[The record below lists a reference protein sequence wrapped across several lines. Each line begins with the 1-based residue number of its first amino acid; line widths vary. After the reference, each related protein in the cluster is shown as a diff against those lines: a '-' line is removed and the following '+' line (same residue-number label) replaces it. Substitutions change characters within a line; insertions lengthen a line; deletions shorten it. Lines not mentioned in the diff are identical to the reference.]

1 MMKRR
6 YIVCLQNLTQK
17 HNDALKEFFKSNGLG
32 WWHWVGDT
40 WFLTDP
46 SGKFTAQLIRDK
58 VKKIVPNE
66 RFVVVEINENGDT
79 WSGATV
85 NDPDK
90 KMFSWF
96 RKVWKK

>member
-17 HNDALKEFFKSNGLG
+17 HNDALREFFKSNSLG

-58 VKKIVPNE
+58 VRKIVPNE
-66 RFVVVEINENGDT
+66 RFIVVEINENGDT
-79 WSGATV
+79 WSGVTT

>member
-79 WSGATV
+79 WSGVTV

-96 RKVWKK
+96 PKVWQK

>member
-6 YIVCLQNLTQK
+6 YIICLQNLTQK
-17 HNDALKEFFKSNGLG
+17 HNDALREFFKSNGLG

-46 SGKFTAQLIRDK
+46 SGKFTAQLIRDNVRK
-58 VKKIVPNE
+58 MVPNE
-66 RFVVVEINENGDT
+66 RFIVIEINENGDT
-79 WSGATV
+79 WSGVTT

-90 KMFSWF
+90 KMFSWI
-96 RKVWKK
+96 RRVWKK

>member
-1 MMKRR
+1 MKRR

-46 SGKFTAQLIRDK
+46 SGKSTAQLIRDK

-96 RKVWKK
+96 QKVWKK